1 VKLIDVYPE
10 DYPANSKMGGYE
22 FMIANDVFRSRFR
35 ESFEAPK
42 PMIPNQVT
50 PITIDLHT
58 QSYRFQKGHRVMVQL
73 QSTWFPIID
82 RNPQKYVENIFLAR
96 ESDFQSATHRIHRS
110 QKFPTHLTLPVVG
123 GKE

>member
-1 VKLIDVYPE
+1 VDEYK
-10 DYPANSKMGGYE
+10 
-22 FMIANDVFRSRFR
+22 
-35 ESFEAPK
+35 
-42 PMIPNQVT
+42 
-50 PITIDLHT
+50 IDLH
-58 QSYRFQKGHRVMVQL
+58 QINHVFRKGHKIMVQI

-82 RNPQKYVENIFLAR
+82 PNPQKYVENIFLPR